1 MHPLLSPLSVCTR
14 VKGLVRSPCLRS
26 FHAASSN
33 ITYPVKL
40 CVIPQDCRRK
50 LPWSQ
55 NYETNINRSISSQSI
70 RDSMSNLV
78 KEYFGPE
85 TLFVNSAMK
94 SLMYCHDL
102 TGLPWWTTICV
113 VTVGLKTLLVFP
125 LSVHGRKV
133 NAKLVLMNEKMLKI
147 LPELEREV
155 HIEAVRKG
163 WTQEEAKMVF
173 HVNKKKIVREHYIKE
188 NCHPMKGFASLL
200 TQLPLWLSV
209 SFALRH
215 LSGSFYW
222 ASKTEASKYVAIDMQ
237 NEGVLWFTSLF
248 QPDPFYI
255 LPVILLSTN
264 LAIGV
269 INLYELRKMKRGN
282 LAKILTGMM
291 MFYSVAIFS
300 ISILMPSCIT
310 FYWSTSAICS
320 LVQLLLLNNLKVQ
333 KALGIPDVRHLML
346 KKIKKTSNIL
356 DGQTKVGGASPHTG
370 GRDEKPP
377 QFSGSSA
384 QALSASRWVPP
395 STLRRDGPSHDERT
409 DFTFRRVRGILN
421 KLTPEKFDKL
431 SLELLNVGIESQVI
445 LRGIILL
452 IFEKALDE
460 PKYSS
465 MYAQL
470 CHQLCED
477 APNFEQPSSNIT
489 TFRRLLLNKCQDEFE
504 NRSKAT
510 DVFDRRDSPLT
521 PDEAEQYHIAK
532 QKMLGNIKFI
542 GELGKLEMLHE
553 GILHKCIKQLL
564 EKKKNIAMEDM
575 AEDLECLC
583 YLMRTVGRRLDTN
596 KAKSWM
602 DQYFARMRSFANREE
617 LPSRIRFMLQDVQE
631 LRNNNW
637 KPRHIN
643 RENGP
648 RTITEIRKEAADEE
662 GEYYPMPQQN
672 RMYGGRQMNGNM
684 QGWMSGQ
691 QGNMGD
697 LFGMSGPGMM
707 MGSIGT
713 GPGVINDMP
722 GYLGGKQRMM
732 QQQGQGFNK
741 FNNQQRDPGMQR
753 RQNGGSPT
761 MGRHSPQNQQQF
773 QPPHNNAPRDLPPRF
788 VKLAQ
793 QQQSQTAPPGAMNGT
808 AVVIVPP
815 NEEISLRPAKNFNV
829 FKPNSP
835 SNLPRS
841 THPTAPPVG
850 SMRMTAAPDPP
861 KPLLNKQPQITIK
874 QVESKEKPKSNK
886 KFTPSKDEAQKIVEN
901 LLTDYL
907 ANGETNEALTAFK
920 DMYAPKKYIPEL
932 LMKMMKMTVEKT
944 DDDREKMMTLISAM
958 KADNLITS
966 DQTMEALQSVF
977 EQMGDMEAE
986 FPLIRSYVSTFAAM
1000 SITGQVVTLNE
1011 LAEPLENGAYYP
1023 LFLISL
1029 QQMHK
1034 IKGKDWLANLFNESK
1049 LDLLKMLPEIDQRKE
1064 RMMEIL
1070 EDRGLSFLFP
1080 LLRVQSELWKE
1091 MQTEPS
1097 ATALFKWI
1105 KEHVNTDLQ
1114 YTSGFLNI
1122 LTTSLMKYVTQDSTL
1137 GDDVDITV
1145 APEKTL
1151 IDKEKQNLE
1160 KMKGVLQM
1168 FLHEHVDLQI
1178 AALYAAQVFCYS
1190 HEFPKGMLLRFF
1202 MNLYDMEVVEEEAFL
1217 KWKEEVNDQY
1227 PGKGKALFQVNQWLT
1242 WLEQAE
1248 EESDEDED

>member
-1 MHPLLSPLSVCTR
+1 M
-14 VKGLVRSPCLRS
+14 
-26 FHAASSN
+26 
-33 ITYPVKL
+33 
-40 CVIPQDCRRK
+40 
-50 LPWSQ
+50 
-55 NYETNINRSISSQSI
+55 
-70 RDSMSNLV
+70 
-78 KEYFGPE
+78 
-85 TLFVNSAMK
+85 
-94 SLMYCHDL
+94 
-102 TGLPWWTTICV
+102 
-113 VTVGLKTLLVFP
+113 
-125 LSVHGRKV
+125 
-133 NAKLVLMNEKMLKI
+133 
-147 LPELEREV
+147 
-155 HIEAVRKG
+155 
-163 WTQEEAKMVF
+163 
-173 HVNKKKIVREHYIKE
+173 
-188 NCHPMKGFASLL
+188 
-200 TQLPLWLSV
+200 
-209 SFALRH
+209 
-215 LSGSFYW
+215 
-222 ASKTEASKYVAIDMQ
+222 
-237 NEGVLWFTSLF
+237 
-248 QPDPFYI
+248 
-255 LPVILLSTN
+255 
-264 LAIGV
+264 
-269 INLYELRKMKRGN
+269 
-282 LAKILTGMM
+282 
-291 MFYSVAIFS
+291 
-300 ISILMPSCIT
+300 
-310 FYWSTSAICS
+310 
-320 LVQLLLLNNLKVQ
+320 
-333 KALGIPDVRHLML
+333 
-346 KKIKKTSNIL
+346 
-356 DGQTKVGGASPHTG
+356 GGASPHTG

-377 QFSGSSA
+377 QFSGSGA
-384 QALSASRWVPP
+384 PALSASRWVPP
-395 STLRRDGPSHDERT
+395 STLRRDGPGHDERT

-477 APNFEQPSSNIT
+477 APNFEQTSSNIT

-510 DVFDRRDSPLT
+510 EVFDRRDSPLT

-722 GYLGGKQRMM
+722 GYMGGKQRMM
-732 QQQGQGFNK
+732 PQQGQGFNK
-741 FNNQQRDPGMQR
+741 FNNQQRDTGMQR

-773 QPPHNNAPRDLPPRF
+773 QPTHNNAPRDLPPRF

-829 FKPNSP
+829 FKPNTP

-841 THPTAPPVG
+841 THPTAPTAG

-886 KFTPSKDEAQKIVEN
+886 RFTPSKDEAQKIVEN
-901 LLTDYL
+901 LLTDFL
-907 ANGETNEALTAFK
+907 ENGETNEALTAFK

-932 LMKMMKMTVEKT
+932 LTKMMKMTVEKT

-977 EQMGDMEAE
+977 EQMGEMEAE

-1034 IKGKDWLANLFNESK
+1034 IKGKDWLTNLFNESK

-1137 GDDVDITV
+1137 GDDVDATV